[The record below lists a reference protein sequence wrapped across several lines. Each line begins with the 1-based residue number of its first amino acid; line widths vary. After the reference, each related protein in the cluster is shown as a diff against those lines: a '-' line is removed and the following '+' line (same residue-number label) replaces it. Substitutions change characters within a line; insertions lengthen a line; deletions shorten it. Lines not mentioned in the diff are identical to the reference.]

1 MAVTVVFDST
11 NRATCQTIASA
22 ATGANLAGAQIT
34 ATFSGGLTET
44 VSMSATSATAAS
56 AVGTGWSLSVDG
68 KKHVPSRRSTSSS
81 VVMLELVVV
90 DLVGPVEVLVDLVD
104 VDFVGPVVVLV
115 EVVGLA
121 LAVAGAGWSA
131 S

>member
-1 MAVTVVFDST
+1 
-11 NRATCQTIASA
+11 
-22 ATGANLAGAQIT
+22 
-34 ATFSGGLTET
+34 
-44 VSMSATSATAAS
+44 
-56 AVGTGWSLSVDG
+56 
-68 KKHVPSRRSTSSS
+68 
-81 VVMLELVVV
+81 MLELVVV